1 MTTRQLEVDIESLAA
16 QADAYVLDVREP
28 FEFAAGHVPS
38 AVPLPMSVLADRA
51 NEIPTDR
58 TVYVIC
64 ASGNRS
70 LRVASALVNAGF
82 DAVSVR
88 GGTSAW
94 VASGRPVEMGLA
106 RGGAG
111 AA

>member
-1 MTTRQLEVDIESLAA
+1 MPLGQLEVDIESFAA
-16 QADAYVLDVREP
+16 AHREDAYVLDVREP
-28 FEFAAGHVPS
+28 EEFVAGHVPR
-38 AVPLPMSVLADRA
+38 AVALPMSVLAGRA
-51 NEIPTDR
+51 SEIPTDR

-70 LRVASALVNAGF
+70 MRVASALVEAGY

-94 VASGRPVEMGLA
+94 TASGRPVA
-106 RGGAG
+106 RG
-111 AA
+111 AAAA